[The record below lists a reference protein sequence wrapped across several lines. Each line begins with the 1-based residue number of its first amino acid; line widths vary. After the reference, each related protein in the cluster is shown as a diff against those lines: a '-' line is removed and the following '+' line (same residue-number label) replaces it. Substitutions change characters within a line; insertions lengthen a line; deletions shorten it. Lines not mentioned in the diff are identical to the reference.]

1 MRATL
6 PVLRRLTAL
15 STAIAAA
22 SVPADGQQI
31 PDLPAIRVESVYGL
45 QSPSTSSTFP
55 ITRLDDGQA
64 SGDLDRVPAGT
75 LTFAHPLPVRDVLF
89 MLFRGTP
96 FSVVFDPA
104 VNGTFTGELTDL
116 TLRQALEAVLVP
128 AGLDFERRGRVVH
141 VFPRRV
147 ETRLFE
153 VSVVDAA
160 RSWRRRTGTG
170 EARQRR
176 S

>member
-75 LTFAHPLPVRDVLF
+75 LTFAHPLPV
-89 MLFRGTP
+89 P
-96 FSVVFDPA
+96 
-104 VNGTFTGELTDL
+104 
-116 TLRQALEAVLVP
+116 
-128 AGLDFERRGRVVH
+128 
-141 VFPRRV
+141 
-147 ETRLFE
+147 
-153 VSVVDAA
+153 
-160 RSWRRRTGTG
+160 
-170 EARQRR
+170 
-176 S
+176 